1 MEAVHV
7 HLGSKEHIVRSRVT
21 VVSMETSVNKSAS
34 VNRPLVYTVII
45 LMVPASANRALLE
58 PFVKR

>member
-1 MEAVHV
+1 MEAAHA
-7 HLGSKEHIVRSRVT
+7 HLDSKEHFVRSPVT
-21 VVSMETSVNKSAS
+21 LVSMETNVNKSAS
-34 VNRPLVYTVII
+34 VNQPLVYTVII